1 MRIVRVS
8 RKPENL
14 RPIDEGIEMTI
25 ITGKKLITASELVH
39 AGLCEFW
46 GLIINSQDTGD
57 FIRVY
62 EGQDVGS
69 GEKIIDVDTRKEYV
83 DHILLPKGIE
93 MSRGLYVELDDGIEN
108 VTVLY
113 TPIHSDDNLK
123 PNPDH
128 IEV

>member
-1 MRIVRVS
+1 
-8 RKPENL
+8 
-14 RPIDEGIEMTI
+14 MTA
-25 ITGKKLITASELVH
+25 ITGVKLITASELVH

-57 FIRVY
+57 FVRVY

-69 GEKIIDVDTRKEYV
+69 GDLKIDVNTRQDQV
-83 DHILLPKGIE
+83 DHVLLPKGFR

-113 TPIHSDDNLK
+113 NPIHSDNVDK
-123 PNPDH
+123 PTPDH
-128 IEV
+128 IKE

>member
-1 MRIVRVS
+1 MS
-8 RKPENL
+8 L
-14 RPIDEGIEMTI
+14 
-25 ITGKKLITASELVH
+25 TGVKLITASELVH
-39 AGLCEFW
+39 GGLCEFW

-69 GEKIIDVDTRKEYV
+69 GELKLDIDTGKERV
-83 DHILLPKGIE
+83 DHILLPKGWQ

-113 TPIHSDDNLK
+113 EPIHSDDK
-123 PNPDH
+123 KRPSPDR